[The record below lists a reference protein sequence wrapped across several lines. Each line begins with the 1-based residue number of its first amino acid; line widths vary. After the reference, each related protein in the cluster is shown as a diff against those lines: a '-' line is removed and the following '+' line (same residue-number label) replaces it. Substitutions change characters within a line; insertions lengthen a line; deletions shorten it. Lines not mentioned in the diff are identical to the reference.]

1 MSKMKKRDGGGFR
14 HSPFLGVDTRIHS
27 YGQAVVF
34 KPAAHKTDN
43 NGLKTPRFI
52 RQIYFC

>member
-1 MSKMKKRDGGGFR
+1 MKKRDGGENR
-14 HSPFLGVDTRIHS
+14 HRPFLGVDTRIHS